1 MGRKILSIIMIIA
14 ALFSLIGCADKNK
27 EIGNGKISVV
37 ASFNPM
43 AELIK
48 AVGGDKVDIYTIVPD
63 GTEPHDFELK
73 AKDIV
78 KLANSKIFVYNGAGM
93 ESWAQNAVQASE
105 NKGLMV
111 VDASM
116 GCDLIKNGGV
126 VDPHLWLSLK
136 TAKVQALNIKE
147 ALVRADPSNKEYYEN
162 NYSSFSTSLDELYN
176 EYKTKFDNVKNKNFV
191 TGHAAFAYFCRDFGL
206 KQSSIENVFAEGEP
220 TAKKIA
226 ELIEYCRVNKV
237 DTVFM
242 EELASPKVSETLA
255 NEIGAKVEKIYTLE
269 SSEGNDSYPEGMR
282 KNLELVYE
290 SLK

>member
-1 MGRKILSIIMIIA
+1 MRRKIVSIFLIIM
-14 ALFSLIGCADKNK
+14 SLITFSGCTDRNK
-27 EIGNGKISVV
+27 ETGSGKIPVV

-43 AELIK
+43 AELVK
-48 AVGGDKVDIYTIVPD
+48 VVGGNKTEIYIIVPD

-78 KLANSKIFVYNGAGM
+78 KLSDSKIFVYNGAGM
-93 ESWAQNAVQASE
+93 EAWAQDAVKASG
-105 NKGLMV
+105 NKDLMA
-111 VDASM
+111 VDASK
-116 GCDLIKNGGV
+116 GCALISSGDV
-126 VDPHLWLSLK
+126 IDPHLWLSLK
-136 TAKVQALNIKE
+136 AAKVQAFNIKE
-147 ALVRADPSNKEYYEN
+147 ALVKADPANKEYYEK
-162 NYSSFSTSLDELYN
+162 NYSSFSSSLDELYN
-176 EYKTKFDNVKNKNFV
+176 EYRPKFDSLKNKNFV
-191 TGHAAFAYFCRDFGL
+191 TGHSAFAYFCRDFGL

-226 ELIEYCRVNKV
+226 ELIEYCRENNV

-255 NEIGAKVEKIYTLE
+255 NELGAKVEKIYTLE
-269 SSEGNDSYPEGMR
+269 SSEGNNSYLEAMR